1 MIALVE
7 ATVRSSIADYVLA
20 LVTVYWIIIIA
31 WILLSWIQLLNAR
44 IPYSRVTTAII
55 GFIRDASEPYLRL
68 FRRIIPPIGGIDLSP
83 IVALLVLRFVGVAI
97 ANAIRG

>member
-1 MIALVE
+1 MTGLVV
-7 ATVRSSIADYVLA
+7 ASVRSSVADYVLA

-44 IPYSRVTTAII
+44 IPYNRGTTAVI
-55 GFIRDASEPYLRL
+55 GFIQDAATPYLRI

-83 IVALLVLRFVGVAI
+83 IVAIIVLRFVGVAV